1 MQTAKFLT
9 TLTMVLALALG
20 APGIA
25 AAQTATHNGHDASA
39 LEIVLNNGAKWQGD
53 QNMIT
58 GMTAI
63 RDTMAA
69 NLDAIHAGTLS
80 ADAAR
85 GMAANVQKQLDFMV
99 ENCVLEP
106 AVDEQFHIVLEQVME
121 GVAALKNGKAQPG
134 AAAIVHALDAYGKHF
149 EHPGSQTL
157 D

>member
-121 GVAALKNGKAQPG
+121 GVAALEKGKTQPG
-134 AAAIVHALDAYGKHF
+134 AVAIVHALDAYGKHF
-149 EHPGSQTL
+149 EHPGWQAL

>member
-58 GMTAI
+58 A
-63 RDTMAA
+63 
-69 NLDAIHAGTLS
+69 
-80 ADAAR
+80 
-85 GMAANVQKQLDFMV
+85 
-99 ENCVLEP
+99 
-106 AVDEQFHIVLEQVME
+106 
-121 GVAALKNGKAQPG
+121 
-134 AAAIVHALDAYGKHF
+134 
-149 EHPGSQTL
+149 
-157 D
+157 